1 MLTRRAQGGERL
13 LLLLL
18 DGDENPLVLGARA
31 LVLGRFRGHVRR
43 SEILQLDVV
52 KRTAPAVFWLNAAL
66 NRVSWRTLIRTEF
79 RSHMLTEEALVVS
92 CCSGK
97 SPGKMPISKFFIAK
111 FHLTGYHGQ
120 LLVGEGASWL
130 TAPRVKSRGQLLSA
144 SVGHG

>member
-79 RSHMLTEEALVVS
+79 RSHMLTEEALVAN
-92 CCSGK
+92 CH
-97 SPGKMPISKFFIAK
+97 AK
-111 FHLTGYHGQ
+111 NTRQ
-120 LLVGEGASWL
+120 
-130 TAPRVKSRGQLLSA
+130 
-144 SVGHG
+144 

>member
-66 NRVSWRTLIRTEF
+66 NRVSWRTLIWTEF

-92 CCSGK
+92 CCLGK
-97 SPGKMPISKFFIAK
+97 SPGKMPISEIFIAK
-111 FHLTGYHGQ
+111 FPSYR
-120 LLVGEGASWL
+120 VSWS
-130 TAPRVKSRGQLLSA
+130 TACWGRGFMADYSSGKISWSAALS
-144 SVGHG
+144 